1 MTDFTAMAAL
11 GQMSNKLVQN
21 THFSEFTF
29 LENSFSREI
38 QLWHRE
44 MTQRIRTQ
52 AAVLPETGQ
61 LSVFGSLFRLLWTL
75 HACSIQTHILAN
87 THTHRH
93 NNDCKLL

>member
-1 MTDFTAMAAL
+1 MSDFTAMTAL

-75 HACSIQTHILAN
+75 HACSIQTYILAN
-87 THTHRH
+87 THTQTQ
-93 NNDCKLL
+93 